1 MTDHVFALGTATTT
15 PITLDAAE
23 DVLAATADT
32 NDELVLVTSRRV
44 IVIADDA
51 QLSCDFADR
60 ATGTG
65 PARACV
71 ARKGER
77 IAALLWRGDEEG
89 TKPEAAFFEVQ
100 ERLLR
105 RTASGRKTSGRVPRW
120 LLAAKGAKGHLA
132 AITRCGAL
140 VQLSWRG
147 KSGEKAKDMRVVP
160 AAVGTDLQ
168 VFDARSSDSG
178 RVAAVVRQR
187 SEMHRNA
194 GAFVA
199 LLEPDKNRRRRVCE
213 MTSLSFGE
221 PRGCDIERS
230 GERVVVA
237 WEHGVTVHNFDGGE
251 PLLARVV
258 ERCHVRWVPHGDA
271 FAIASQNEWHLLS
284 TANGTI
290 ARGSLEKIKTLAC
303 GATQVFVCDEDGVTR
318 IPLAF
323 NDGRTPILKG
333 RDHVVCV
340 KGSDAW
346 PRCSLDALG
355 LEAPARCCAVA
366 HDVVAVAGSCKG
378 CAIADLTSGVV
389 TACFPSDHVMDVMWC
404 FPLLLAVTSKSQ
416 VKCFCDGVHMAVDGT
431 ALTDV
436 ARCLCARKDGDTYH
450 VAYASSDDTAKAF
463 SLRPGKVV
471 QGEDKFFVCEMLP
484 DDLVIGPRGRA
495 AWANDKLIV
504 LDHGIVRTNEGIVAK
519 GVEAIASASKG
530 IVLFSEQRTWAWFP
544 GDVFMEEDEVD
555 REVEAV
561 ALEDLDPFRTHCG
574 FAGDARVVVQALR
587 QNDTYEPIA
596 HMSCADLLGAVVR
609 ACVSRCSAR
618 FAASVQNADVGTAF
632 DHFAAAENPLVD
644 GDIREASVALAE
656 ASEEDVTN
664 ALANHVAESAALAS
678 RGDAEAAFAS
688 RALLWLARHVLKE
701 GGLLRVACRAAR
713 PLEPDELEALF
724 YHGRALAPSSS
735 ALDAYAR
742 LDAPR
747 GLFTR
752 CLHLGELGTAAELL
766 PLVSAGLY
774 DDDGQK
780 ARSEMLGASREL
792 LWRTLGGRDDHAQLE
807 PVWRF
812 ARRCEGSTGDN
823 SYSRID
829 VTFCDWDDAD
839 WDARTAT
846 TDEVACRAIAR
857 HLACATPSSI
867 RRAAACCVSLQNCEA
882 GWPDAIAVRRCVVK
896 FRYQQGS
903 VLKHVVA
910 HALDSLVAAFGEEV
924 ILGLVST
931 KDVERLDSQ
940 RKLCEALLAFC
951 SSYKIDGFRA
961 ALSISL
967 NVHAQNV
974 APKLASA
981 IYKAFERSG
990 AAPDVVSRAEQGAV
1004 FAAHAHQRSF
1014 GV

>member
-1 MTDHVFALGTATTT
+1 MV
-15 PITLDAAE
+15 
-23 DVLAATADT
+23 
-32 NDELVLVTSRRV
+32 
-44 IVIADDA
+44 
-51 QLSCDFADR
+51 
-60 ATGTG
+60 
-65 PARACV
+65 
-71 ARKGER
+71 
-77 IAALLWRGDEEG
+77 
-89 TKPEAAFFEVQ
+89 
-100 ERLLR
+100 
-105 RTASGRKTSGRVPRW
+105 
-120 LLAAKGAKGHLA
+120 
-132 AITRCGAL
+132 
-140 VQLSWRG
+140 
-147 KSGEKAKDMRVVP
+147 
-160 AAVGTDLQ
+160 
-168 VFDARSSDSG
+168 
-178 RVAAVVRQR
+178 
-187 SEMHRNA
+187 
-194 GAFVA
+194 
-199 LLEPDKNRRRRVCE
+199 
-213 MTSLSFGE
+213 LSF
-221 PRGCDIERS
+221 
-230 GERVVVA
+230 
-237 WEHGVTVHNFDGGE
+237 
-251 PLLARVV
+251 
-258 ERCHVRWVPHGDA
+258 
-271 FAIASQNEWHLLS
+271 
-284 TANGTI
+284 
-290 ARGSLEKIKTLAC
+290 
-303 GATQVFVCDEDGVTR
+303 
-318 IPLAF
+318 
-323 NDGRTPILKG
+323 
-333 RDHVVCV
+333 
-340 KGSDAW
+340 
-346 PRCSLDALG
+346 
-355 LEAPARCCAVA
+355 
-366 HDVVAVAGSCKG
+366 
-378 CAIADLTSGVV
+378 
-389 TACFPSDHVMDVMWC
+389 
-404 FPLLLAVTSKSQ
+404 LLAVTTKNQ
-416 VKCFCDGVHMAVDGT
+416 VRCFCDGVHMAVDG
-431 ALTDV
+431 ASLSDV

-495 AWANDKLIV
+495 AWASDQLIV

-555 REVEAV
+555 KEVEAV
-561 ALEDLDPFRTHCG
+561 ALEDLDPFRAHCG

-644 GDIREASVALAE
+644 GDIREASIALAE

-664 ALANHVAESAALAS
+664 ALANHVAEAAALAS

-724 YHGRALAPSSS
+724 FHGRALAPSSS

-924 ILGLVST
+924 VLGLVST

-967 NVHAQNV
+967 NVHAPNV

-981 IYKAFERSG
+981 IYKALRTKSG